1 MTFRRLITIYA
12 GTTQMSYAASYA
24 SSQRDP
30 RRHIGGIAFVI
41 VFHVLLAWGL
51 ANGLAR
57 DVVKIFKDP
66 LDVRLIEEVKPVEPP
81 PPPPPPPP
89 PTRKIQAQP
98 RPAPPPPA
106 YVPPPEVQ
114 VQATIEPVIA
124 VVQHEPPP
132 PAPPAPVAPPE
143 PVVAAIGITC
153 PNHLNIRSSVA
164 YPPQALRLN
173 KSGEVLVEF
182 IVDAD
187 GKIGDVRIARSSDP
201 VFNRAVTDA
210 VTRFRCVGQGRPVR
224 VTVPFQ
230 FALD

>member
-1 MTFRRLITIYA
+1 M
-12 GTTQMSYAASYA
+12 SYA
-24 SSQRDP
+24 SSYATRQRDP
-30 RRHIGGIAFVI
+30 RRHLSGVAFVI
-41 VFHVLLAWGL
+41 AFHVLLAWGL

-57 DVVKIFKDP
+57 DLVKAIKDP
-66 LDVRLIEEVKPVEPP
+66 LDVRLIEEVKPIEPP

-89 PTRKIQAQP
+89 VKKILQQP

-114 VQATIEPVIA
+114 VEAVQAEPVIT
-124 VVQHEPPP
+124 VVQQEPPP
-132 PAPPAPVAPPE
+132 PAPPAPVAPPAPPA
-143 PVVAAIGITC
+143 PVVAAIGVTC
-153 PNHLNIRSSVA
+153 PNHLDIRSSVP

-182 IVDAD
+182 IVDTGGAV
-187 GKIGDVRIARSSDP
+187 GDVRVVRSSDP
-201 VFNRAVTDA
+201 IFNKVVTSAVA
-210 VTRFRCVGQGRPVR
+210 RFRCVGQGRPVR